1 MESTSLS
8 VILPTLNEGKNL
20 EFLIPSII
28 RNFKSLSN
36 FTFEII
42 VVDDGSTDDTA
53 EILNKLNS
61 ENLIN
66 FVQRTKPPSLPMSIY
81 EGIENAK
88 YQNVAWLDADGSM
101 SGDILKELV
110 IKLIE
115 KNDSV
120 IIGSRFVDG
129 GGYKGIKELGKTSI
143 YSAIKNV
150 YNSNDSV
157 PGMIFSTLFNQF
169 LRYILNV
176 NVKDITSGFIVGN
189 KEYFTKKIFEK
200 SEYGEYFIYLM
211 NDLYLNNVDIIEY
224 GYVCETRM
232 YGVSK
237 TSSNILQLINRGI
250 PYIKAANNC
259 RKVQNWEFTMRT
271 TNYLQYM

>member
-157 PGMIFSTLFNQF
+157 TGMIFSTLFNQF

-271 TNYLQYM
+271 INYLQYM

>member
-259 RKVQNWEFTMRT
+259 RKVQN
-271 TNYLQYM
+271 

>member
-8 VILPTLNEGKNL
+8 VVLPTLNEGKNL
-20 EFLIPSII
+20 EYLIPSIM
-28 RNFKSLSN
+28 RNLKSISN

-110 IKLIE
+110 IKLME

-189 KEYFTKKIFEK
+189 KEYFTKKIFDK

-237 TSSNILQLINRGI
+237 TSTNILQLIKRGI

-259 RKVQNWEFTMRT
+259 RKVQN
-271 TNYLQYM
+271 

>member
-189 KEYFTKKIFEK
+189 KKYFTKKIFEK

-271 TNYLQYM
+271 INYLQYM